1 MLGVALSCL
10 SERLSPRSGTG
21 NPAWSVWFEL
31 SHSLYILL
39 LKGGVVSDRS
49 ADCEKIYAGGL
60 TNYTAQHGLCRLRMG
75 WGRTPRSS
83 NPGTVRSAS
92 RAAQSN
98 EQLVNEKASASCCG
112 SSPRKFDSLREQKIL
127 PLARVAR
134 VGFDSGPAL

>member
-1 MLGVALSCL
+1 VLGVALSCL

-60 TNYTAQHGLCRLRMG
+60 SNYTAQNACAALE
-75 WGRTPRSS
+75 WG
-83 NPGTVRSAS
+83 GAELL
-92 RAAQSN
+92 AAQTRG
-98 EQLVNEKASASCCG
+98 LFDLRRV
-112 SSPRKFDSLREQKIL
+112 PRRAMNSW
-127 PLARVAR
+127 
-134 VGFDSGPAL
+134 